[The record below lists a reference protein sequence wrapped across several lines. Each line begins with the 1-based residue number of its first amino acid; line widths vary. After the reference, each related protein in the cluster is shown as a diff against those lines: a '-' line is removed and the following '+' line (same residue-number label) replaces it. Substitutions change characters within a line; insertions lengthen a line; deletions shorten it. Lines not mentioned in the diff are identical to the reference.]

1 MPYKRL
7 PRITKV
13 APGEQPYTLRIV
25 WDHGGESIVDVSG
38 PISTYRVYA
47 PLRHDPDLFRQV
59 RVGEYGT
66 DIVWTDE
73 LDMSTDTLWRLA
85 QEQSGATM
93 SADAFHAWRLRRDYT
108 LEDAAAALGVSRRM
122 VVHYDRGDKP
132 IPRPVAL
139 ATLALDQLDLGCHK
153 PW

>member
-13 APGEQPYTLRIV
+13 AAGAQPYTLHIA
-25 WDHGGESIVDVSG
+25 WDHGGDSIVDVSRLIG
-38 PISTYRVYA
+38 TYRVYT
-47 PLRHDPDLFRQV
+47 PLRRDPDLFRQV

-73 LDMSTDTLWRLA
+73 LDMSADTLWRLA

-93 SADAFHAWRLRRDYT
+93 SADAFHEWRQRHDYT
-108 LEDAAAALGVSRRM
+108 LDAAAAALGVSRRM
-122 VVHYDRGDKP
+122 VAHYDRGDKP

-139 ATLALDQLDLGCHK
+139 ATLALDQLAVGCAK